1 MKAGI
6 LTETLTFKELKET
19 TSETGYV
26 TPTYILVFQ
35 QKAYKKKLTQD
46 DVTDA
51 KEIFNRSTI
60 QFLSRYNPQVNDK
73 MRVEYEG
80 NDYNITSIDRNRADN
95 SMIITLKKINAC
107 CNFNLL
113 IMTRYTPLTIAWKTW
128 RKTRL

>member
-60 QFLSRYNPQVNDK
+60 QSLSRYNPQVNDK

-95 SMIITLKKINAC
+95 SMIITLKKIND
-107 CNFNLL
+107 
-113 IMTRYTPLTIAWKTW
+113 
-128 RKTRL
+128 